1 MAHGMGA
8 DYIEQDVLLSRDGEL
23 IVLHDLFLDAVTDV
37 AQRYPGRQREDGHY
51 YAIDFDLAEIRTLR
65 VNERRKKNGKTRRSS
80 IMTTKHQNIRPGA
93 CTWAQILD
101 ANRRFVDL
109 YRRFGVDYCGN

>member
-23 IVLHDLFLDAVTDV
+23 IVLHDLYLDAVTDV

-65 VNERRKKNGKTRRSS
+65 VNERRKKNGKPAF
-80 IMTTKHQNIRPGA
+80 PGRFPA
-93 CTWAQILD
+93 SNGIFRVPTLREAILLIQGL
-101 ANRRFVDL
+101 NT
-109 YRRFGVDYCGN
+109 